1 MEDTVSAQALVP
13 RYRIPLAW
21 VLAIMLSLLLLTTFP
36 GAARAATQ
44 AARGCTLTLYRPYK
58 SGSSVVG
65 NATLSC
71 TGNSGGTF
79 YVEVWQYRGLGHWSR
94 KASASYY
101 IPPNSII
108 NRGPAW
114 RCAAGTGTQTYE
126 TRAHAFVTFKLPN
139 GQNTVLEYKD
149 YDGPNAA
156 ITCP

>member
-1 MEDTVSAQALVP
+1 MGTVSRAP
-13 RYRIPLAW
+13 RLRIPLASALIAALTLTL
-21 VLAIMLSLLLLTTFP
+21 LAAFP
-36 GAARAATQ
+36 ATARADAK
-44 AARGCTLTLYRPYK
+44 AVSCTLTLYRPYK

-71 TGNSGGTF
+71 RGNSGGTF
-79 YVEVWQYRGLGHWSR
+79 YVEVWQYRGLGRWLR

-101 IPPNSII
+101 IPPNSTI

-139 GQNTVLEYKD
+139 GQNSVTEYSD
-149 YDGPNAA
+149 YDGPNAR

>member
-1 MEDTVSAQALVP
+1 MGTVSFAP
-13 RYRIPLAW
+13 RLRIPLA
-21 VLAIMLSLLLLTTFP
+21 LALITALALTLLAVFP
-36 GAARAATQ
+36 AKAEAVS
-44 AARGCTLTLYRPYK
+44 CSLTLYRPYK

-65 NATLSC
+65 NSTLSC
-71 TGNSGGTF
+71 RGNSGGTF
-79 YVEVWQYRGLGHWSR
+79 YVEVWQYRGLGRWAR

-101 IPPNSII
+101 IPPNSTI

-139 GQNTVLEYKD
+139 GQNSMTEYSD
-149 YDGPNAA
+149 YDGPNAR